1 MSHETPDSPSA
12 FLIRYLDDRFAALT
26 SHLSQMET
34 RAMSA
39 IDDLKNEVQG
49 LKAAVD
55 ALDARDAEDVAE
67 LRRLLDEKTAQL
79 GQADADVATLLP
91 EVQALRAR
99 IAAHD
104 LDPNFP
110 APAPP
115 PADGTPPPDAGPV
128 PA

>member
-99 IAAHD
+99 IDAHD

-115 PADGTPPPDAGPV
+115 PTDGAPPPDAGPV

>member
-1 MSHETPDSPSA
+1 MTTDDAPGA
-12 FLIRYLDDRFAALT
+12 FLLRFLDDHFADVFAQ
-26 SHLSQMET
+26 LSELGD
-34 RAMSA
+34 RLMSA

-99 IAAHD
+99 IDAHD

-110 APAPP
+110 AKAPAGD
-115 PADGTPPPDAGPV
+115 AGPPPDAGPV

>member
-110 APAPP
+110 AKAP
-115 PADGTPPPDAGPV
+115 DGGGAPPPDAGPV